1 MSDCCLTPI
10 QQLFSA
16 ISRRVHVNY
25 HWDQMMIR
33 SALFHTN
40 TLGWIFIMLAHWNN
54 SPRVYMSLHADTLF
68 WFRANQSLLFL
79 LIAVCLAHKQIV
91 FGLTRA
97 GLEPTVYHT
106 LGSKHYATDAVLK
119 NIRARLCKLQEGCIR
134 PTAESYKIYQLPAH
148 GRWFSPGTPAFS
160 TTKTGLHD
168 IAKTLLKVA

>member
-1 MSDCCLTPI
+1 
-10 QQLFSA
+10 
-16 ISRRVHVNY
+16 
-25 HWDQMMIR
+25 
-33 SALFHTN
+33 
-40 TLGWIFIMLAHWNN
+40 
-54 SPRVYMSLHADTLF
+54 
-68 WFRANQSLLFL
+68 LLFL
-79 LIAVCLAHKQIV
+79 LIAVCLAQKQIV